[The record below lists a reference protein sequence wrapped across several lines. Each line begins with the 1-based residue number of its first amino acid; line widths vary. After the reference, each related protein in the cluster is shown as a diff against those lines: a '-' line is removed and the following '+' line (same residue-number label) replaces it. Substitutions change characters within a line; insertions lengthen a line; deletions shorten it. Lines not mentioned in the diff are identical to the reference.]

1 MKLLTVSLAVFLMI
15 GLQTAGAHA
24 QAAGKWVKLAP
35 FPEPAEEVYGAA
47 AGGKMYVLG
56 GLAPGW
62 KPRGLVFEYDSAA
75 DKWAKKKPMPLA
87 SHHLAVVE
95 FNGKIHVFGG
105 FIPPQSGPPAWVPID
120 NAWEYDPANDSW
132 KALAP
137 MPTKRGSAVAAAVGG
152 KIYVIGGGGI
162 SPGSKEPA
170 IHPTKPHLAVGT
182 VEEYDP
188 ATNSWRAR
196 TSMPTPRNHSG
207 IGVVG
212 EKIYVIGG
220 RTGAAFIG
228 VGANSDIVEEY
239 DPATDAWGPIKARMP
254 TPRSAVAYATYKD
267 RIYIAGGEFQDER
280 LMAAFWVVEAYH
292 PATNSWSTLPRMSVP
307 RHGLAGA
314 TVGNRLHFVTGEV
327 QSAGIQGAHLASE
340 SHDAFEFADR

>member
-1 MKLLTVSLAVFLMI
+1 
-15 GLQTAGAHA
+15 
-24 QAAGKWVKLAP
+24 
-35 FPEPAEEVYGAA
+35 
-47 AGGKMYVLG
+47 
-56 GLAPGW
+56 
-62 KPRGLVFEYDSAA
+62 
-75 DKWAKKKPMPLA
+75 MPLA

-95 FNGKIHVFGG
+95 HNGKIYVFGG
-105 FIPPQSGPPAWVPID
+105 FVPPQAGPPAWVPID
-120 NAWEYDPANDSW
+120 NAWEYDPANDAW

-137 MPTKRGSAVAAAVGG
+137 MPSKRGSAVAAAVGG
-152 KIYVIGGGGI
+152 KIYVIGGGTTT
-162 SPGSKEPA
+162 PGSKEPS
-170 IHPTKPHLAVGT
+170 IHPTRPHLAVGT

-188 ATNSWRAR
+188 ATNSWRPR

-212 EKIYVIGG
+212 AKIYVIGG

-239 DPATDAWGPIKARMP
+239 DPVADMWGPIKARMP

-280 LMAAFWVVEAYH
+280 FMAAFWVVEAYH
-292 PATNSWSTLPRMSVP
+292 PATNSWAILPRMSVP

-314 TVGNRLHFVTGEV
+314 AIGNRVHFVTGEV
-327 QSAGIQGAHLASE
+327 QSAGIAGAHLASE
-340 SHDAFEFADR
+340 AHDAFEFAER

>member
-1 MKLLTVSLAVFLMI
+1 MKLAAVSFVIFVMVAMRAPDAP
-15 GLQTAGAHA
+15 GQTAG
-24 QAAGKWVKLAP
+24 KWTKLAP

-47 AGGKMYVLG
+47 AGGKMYVMG

-62 KPRGLVFEYDSAA
+62 KPRGLVFEYDPAS
-75 DKWAKKKPMPLA
+75 DKWTKKKPMPLS
-87 SHHLAVVE
+87 SHHLAIVE
-95 FNGKIHVFGG
+95 LNGKVYVFGG
-105 FIPPQSGPPAWVPID
+105 FVPPQSGPPAWVPIV
-120 NAWEYDPANDSW
+120 NAWEYDPANDAW

-137 MPTKRGSAVAAAVGG
+137 MPSKRGSAVAAAVGG
-152 KIYVIGGGGI
+152 KIYVIGGGGT
-162 SPGSKEPA
+162 SPGSKEPS
-170 IHPTKPHLAVGT
+170 IHPTKPHLALGT

-196 TSMPTPRNHSG
+196 TPMPTPRNHSG

-212 EKIYVIGG
+212 GKIYVIGG

-239 DPATDAWGPIKARMP
+239 DPVTDAWGPIKARMP

-292 PATNSWSTLPRMSVP
+292 PATNSWTTLPRMSVP

-314 TVGNRLHFVTGEV
+314 AIGNRLHFVTGEV
-327 QSAGIQGAHLASE
+327 QSAGIVGAHLASE
-340 SHDAFEFADR
+340 SHDVFEFADR